1 MCMFV
6 EGYNNTILKDRIKH
20 ISSIIVLTMSSSLQ
34 TTVPEVYLVSTISE
48 WLVATSV
55 LTFALT
61 FMWDFRALVMETP
74 RVNVNFELIEVC
86 VFSVLI

>member
-1 MCMFV
+1 MFV
-6 EGYNNTILKDRIKH
+6 KGYSNTILKGRVIQLYTH
-20 ISSIIVLTMSSSLQ
+20 CHPLLQ